1 MKLYYKDEYVKLI
14 QGDCLEVMDRMIEK
28 GIKVDM
34 ILTDPPYGTT
44 ACKWD
49 IVIPFEPL
57 WEQYERIIKDNGAI
71 VLTGQQP
78 FSSIMVLSNL
88 KLFKYSLVWKKSRP
102 TYFAQAP
109 YRFMSEHEDILIFSK
124 GGTAQ
129 NAKNRMKYNPQG
141 LEDTYRVEKG
151 GGTKSNSF
159 RPNRK
164 PTKPFIQTKTN
175 YPRSVLEFNSEGK
188 PQHPTQKPVAL
199 FEYLI
204 KSYSNE
210 GDIVLDN
217 CIGSGTT
224 AIACINTNRNY
235 IGFELDTTY
244 CDIANKRIQDIV
256 SKIQ

>member
-1 MKLYYKDEYVKLI
+1 MIELNRIYNE
-14 QGDCLEVMDRMIEK
+14 DCLEGMKRIPDKSI
-28 GIKVDM
+28 DM
-34 ILTDPPYGTT
+34 ILCDLPYGTT

-49 IVIPFEPL
+49 TVIPFEPL

-78 FSSIMVLSNL
+78 FSSIMVSSNL
-88 KLFKYSLVWKKSRP
+88 TLFKYSLVWKKSRP

-175 YPRSVLEFNSEGK
+175 YPRSVLEFASEGK
-188 PQHPTQKPVAL
+188 PQHPTQKPVPL

-204 KSYSNE
+204 KTYTNE
-210 GDIVLDN
+210 GDTVLDN
-217 CIGSGTT
+217 CMGSGTT
-224 AIACINTNRNY
+224 AIACINTNRNF
-235 IGFELDTTY
+235 IGFELDKHY
-244 CDIANKRIQDIV
+244 CEIANERIQKALAEKVV
-256 SKIQ
+256 SE